1 MARLIDADS
10 LIEWLTKPTGFRT
23 NCEDCCEKH
32 CIECVIDEAIKNEPT
47 VDAVE
52 VVRCKDCKFNVAN
65 MAADS
70 LDSTDYSDI
79 TCSYFMTDGMDAGD
93 FCSRGEQID
102 GGDKE

>member
-32 CIECVIDEAIKNEPT
+32 CIDCVIDEAIKNEPT

-52 VVRCKDCKFNVAN
+52 VVRCKDCATYKKYGWCEFFNEPAEDDN
-65 MAADS
+65 
-70 LDSTDYSDI
+70 
-79 TCSYFMTDGMDAGD
+79 
-93 FCSRGEQID
+93 FCSQGEKRGEKNN
-102 GGDKE
+102 G

>member
-1 MARLIDADS
+1 MASDLISRKELLSTHYDVKWTDAKGEVFVRL
-10 LIEWLTKPTGFRT
+10 
-23 NCEDCCEKH
+23 EDVGNW
-32 CIECVIDEAIKNEPT
+32 INSVPT

-79 TCSYFMTDGMDAGD
+79 TCSYFMTDGMDSGD
-93 FCSRGEQID
+93 FCSRGEQMD